1 MVQYIGV
8 TKTYDDFGGSKPLSN
23 GGFGNFEG
31 DCPVFK
37 SGRKGHTFYF
47 NTENIFYG
55 RGMLSRSDY
64 VVSVAPKPKPKG
76 KNLGSGFII

>member
-37 SGRKGHTFYF
+37 TGRKVTLSIEYSKIYGLSMLMGSDCVVFMPR
-47 NTENIFYG
+47 NRIF
-55 RGMLSRSDY
+55 
-64 VVSVAPKPKPKG
+64 VKAK
-76 KNLGSGFII
+76 I